1 MTTQN
6 KMLFAIGLILVM
18 ALSRLFPVFPNFQPV
33 TALALFAG
41 AIFASNRKFAILIPI
56 SVMFLSDVL
65 LHFFS
70 ESLLGYYAGFHY
82 STLIVYFAIVVI
94 AFMGMV
100 GIKTINFKNV
110 TLTSLASA
118 LIFFLLT
125 NMGSWLFGL
134 DITNTPYEKSL
145 AGFLYCFAEALPFF
159 RYTLASTLLYSGIMF
174 GVWIA
179 AEKYVFSTKAELAKK

>member
-1 MTTQN
+1 MQN
-6 KMLFAIGLILVM
+6 KMFFAIGLILIM

-41 AIFASNRKFAILIPI
+41 AIFVANRKLAFLIPI

-82 STLIVYFAIVVI
+82 STLIVYFSIVVI

-100 GIKTINFKNV
+100 GIKTISFKNV
-110 TLTSLASA
+110 AITSLASA
-118 LIFFLLT
+118 LIFFILT
-125 NMGSWLFGL
+125 NTGSWLFGL

-145 AGFLYCFAEALPFF
+145 AGFMYCFGQALPFF

-174 GVWIA
+174 GIWVA
-179 AEKYVFSTKAELAKK
+179 AERYVFSTKAAVAKK

>member
-6 KMLFAIGLILVM
+6 KMLFAIGLILIM

-94 AFMGMV
+94 AFMGML
-100 GIKTINFKNV
+100 GIKTINFKTV

-145 AGFLYCFAEALPFF
+145 AGFLYCFGEALPFF

-174 GVWIA
+174 GVWVA
-179 AEKYVFSTKAELAKK
+179 AEKYVFSTKTELAKK